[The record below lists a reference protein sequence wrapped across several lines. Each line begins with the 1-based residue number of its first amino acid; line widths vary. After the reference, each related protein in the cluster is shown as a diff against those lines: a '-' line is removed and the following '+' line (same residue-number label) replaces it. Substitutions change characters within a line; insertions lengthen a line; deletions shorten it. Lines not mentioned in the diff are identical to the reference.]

1 MMKTFRFSASNEN
14 YLVLTKQKSNMNE
27 KVNEQN
33 GKQQVVKR
41 LSNTLKNN
49 QDSRQRI
56 NDRGEEQ
63 TKNKDNLYYHNGI
76 IWN

>member
-1 MMKTFRFSASNEN
+1 
-14 YLVLTKQKSNMNE
+14 MNE